1 MTFCR
6 GEARLD
12 RLWET
17 QAMDPNSRSNSP
29 KSAAHDPSK
38 TQVAGDGDMGATIVG
53 DEAATARPAPT
64 AAAPAAKSADGM
76 PERMGDFK
84 IIKKL
89 GQGGMGAVYL
99 AHQESLDR
107 QVALKVMAPA
117 VAARP
122 NFVERFYREARSMA
136 KLDHPNIVRGFAVGE
151 ANGQHYVAMELIDG
165 KSMQDWLDKQGKLSV
180 GDALHV
186 AIKAC
191 DALQHAHDL
200 GLIHRDIKPDNM
212 LVTSKGV
219 VKISDMGL
227 AKQVDEDNS
236 MTQSGTG
243 LGTPFYMA
251 PEQAR
256 NAKHVDARSDVYAL
270 GSTLY
275 HFLTGTY
282 PFKGESTLELIMS
295 KEKGQFP
302 TARRLNPEVPE
313 RLTLMIDKSLQK
325 DPKHRYQ
332 SCADM
337 MRDLEGLGLANAT
350 LSFIAGAAGNNWAT
364 LQPRPGSGVQA
375 PTAAAAAPNRA
386 TIAGP
391 AKTAAPAPAPVGDV
405 WYVRYPDEASGKLKE
420 AKLATAQV
428 LTIIKN
434 GQLSPKAKASKIKG
448 GDYLPLAQFPE
459 FLSAITARNV
469 KQQAD
474 KKATDMKGL
483 YAQIDRQDRWH
494 KRLRWLRNLTS
505 NTAGLISLVLWL
517 VFVAALVGGGGYA
530 LWKYG
535 YPMAA
540 EYLKVKS

>member
-1 MTFCR
+1 MN
-6 GEARLD
+6 
-12 RLWET
+12 
-17 QAMDPNSRSNSP
+17 PNSRPNVS
-29 KSAAHDPSK
+29 KSAGDDPSR
-38 TQVAGDGDMGATIVG
+38 TQVSGDADLGATIVG
-53 DEAATARPAPT
+53 DQTAKPLPSAET
-64 AAAPAAKSADGM
+64 AAAAPAKPADGM
-76 PERMGDFK
+76 PDRMGDFRVL
-84 IIKKL
+84 KKL

-282 PFKGESTLELIMS
+282 PFKGESTLELILS

-302 TARRLNPEVPE
+302 TARRLNQEVPE

-337 MRDLEGLGLANAT
+337 MRDLESLGLAHAT
-350 LSFIAGAAGNNWAT
+350 LSFIAGAVGNNAAT
-364 LQPRPGSGVQA
+364 LQPRAGSGVQSGVA
-375 PTAAAAAPNRA
+375 TAAAPRPA
-386 TIAGP
+386 TMAGAKP
-391 AKTAAPAPAPVGDV
+391 ATAASAAPVGDV

-420 AKLATAQV
+420 AKLTTAQV
-428 LTIIKN
+428 LQIVKT
-434 GQLSPKAKASKIKG
+434 GQLSQKAKASKVKG
-448 GDYLPLAQFPE
+448 GDYLPLAQYPE
-459 FLSAITARNV
+459 FQSAVNTRNV
-469 KQQAD
+469 KQEAD
-474 KKATDMKGL
+474 KKAKDMKGL
-483 YAQIDRQDRWH
+483 YEQIDRQDRWR
-494 KRLRWLRNLTS
+494 KRLRWLRGLTES
-505 NTAGLISLVLWL
+505 TAGLISLMLWL
-517 VFVAALVGGGGYA
+517 AFVAAVVIGGGYA
-530 LWKYG
+530 VIHYG
-535 YPMAA
+535 FPMAA
-540 EYLKVKS
+540 EYLKIKS

>member
-1 MTFCR
+1 
-6 GEARLD
+6 
-12 RLWET
+12 
-17 QAMDPNSRSNSP
+17 
-29 KSAAHDPSK
+29 
-38 TQVAGDGDMGATIVG
+38 
-53 DEAATARPAPT
+53 
-64 AAAPAAKSADGM
+64 M
-76 PERMGDFK
+76 PDRMGDFR
-84 IIKKL
+84 ILKKL

-243 LGTPFYMA
+243 LGTPFYMP

-282 PFKGESTLELIMS
+282 PFKGESTLELILS

-302 TARRLNPEVPE
+302 TARRLNQEVPE
-313 RLTLMIDKSLQK
+313 RLSLMIDKSLQK

-337 MRDLEGLGLANAT
+337 LRDLESLGLANAT
-350 LSFIAGAAGNNWAT
+350 LSFIAGAAGNNAAT
-364 LQPRPGSGVQA
+364 LQPRAGSVVQSGAPQPPRVPRPRPEQSPPRPRRTRPPQGIFGTSAIRTRPPESSKRPNSPPRRFCRSSKRVSCRKRPRPRRSREGTIFPWRTTRSFSPPSTPGSS
-375 PTAAAAAPNRA
+375 NR
-386 TIAGP
+386 
-391 AKTAAPAPAPVGDV
+391 
-405 WYVRYPDEASGKLKE
+405 R
-420 AKLATAQV
+420 
-428 LTIIKN
+428 
-434 GQLSPKAKASKIKG
+434 PKRR
-448 GDYLPLAQFPE
+448 PR
-459 FLSAITARNV
+459 T
-469 KQQAD
+469 
-474 KKATDMKGL
+474 
-483 YAQIDRQDRWH
+483 
-494 KRLRWLRNLTS
+494 
-505 NTAGLISLVLWL
+505 
-517 VFVAALVGGGGYA
+517 
-530 LWKYG
+530 
-535 YPMAA
+535 
-540 EYLKVKS
+540 